1 MTDDTVG
8 GTSGLSWD
16 KTIILIDNARNA
28 MRSPLNSSKQQIKG
42 NIKREISKDC
52 PLAQTNNLLDP
63 LTTC

>member
-8 GTSGLSWD
+8 GTSGLGWD

-28 MRSPLNSSKQQIKG
+28 MRSPLNSSKQRIKG
-42 NIKREISKDC
+42 NIKMEISKEC
-52 PLAQTNNLLDP
+52 QLAQTNPLDP